1 MHDRSLP
8 DLMDDK
14 TFPVA
19 AGATNAEDRPHTL
32 KSDDCFAIFAVN
44 GDMSG
49 KSEGVYY
56 HDTRHLSRMTVMLD
70 GARPRLLTGA
80 ISTDNATLVCDLA
93 GPAPEGRTDMGD
105 EGNEISLRREI
116 FLWRD
121 TRHDLLTIGNWA
133 RTAQTITLD
142 IAFAADFADLFE
154 IRGTPRLRHGTME
167 AAGVAQH
174 GATLACTGLDGVR
187 RWTRLDFEPKP
198 DRIEPGA
205 AHYRRR
211 LEPGETIRIA
221 IAVQSGAEGDRP
233 AITRFGTARAAAR
246 RARRDLRRQSARI
259 VSDNAVANAALLRAR
274 DDLIMLT
281 TQTPHGPYPYAGVPW
296 FSTAFG
302 RDAIITAM
310 QTLWLA
316 PALARGVLAYLAA
329 NQAQGFDPAAD
340 AEPGKI
346 LHEARDG
353 EMARLGEVPFRRYYG
368 SVDATPLFV
377 MLAGAYHA
385 RTHDTAF
392 IREIWPNIEAA
403 LGWIDGPGDEDGDG
417 FVEYG
422 RKTGHGLANQG
433 WKDSR
438 DSIFHAD
445 GALATGPIALCEV
458 QGYVYAAKS
467 AGAALAR
474 ALGAPDQAAR
484 LAGDAAGLR
493 DRFDQRFWDEELG
506 FYVLALDGAK
516 RPCRVLASNAGHALF
531 SGIALPERAGRV
543 AARLMGE
550 DFFSGW
556 GIRTLARGQ
565 PRFNPMSYHNGSV
578 WPHDN
583 ALIGLGLARYG
594 RHAEAARLFDAMLA
608 TAAWGD
614 RYRLPE
620 LFCGFPRQ
628 RGVSP
633 TAYPVACA
641 PQAWAAATLPALLD
655 ACLGLRLDP
664 ACATAVSGAPCLPAT
679 MGRLRVDR
687 LAVGGQRL
695 AVSFQRGS
703 DGTVAVT

>member
-1 MHDRSLP
+1 MHDRPVP

-14 TFPVA
+14 NFPVA
-19 AGATNAEDRPHTL
+19 AAATNAEDRPHTL

-44 GDMSG
+44 GDMNG

-56 HDTRHLSRMTVMLD
+56 RDTRHLSRLTITLD
-70 GARPRLLTGA
+70 GSRPRLLTGA

-105 EGNEISLRREI
+105 DGNEISLRRET

-133 RTAQTITLD
+133 RTAQTITLG
-142 IAFAADFADLFE
+142 IEFAADFADLFE
-154 IRGTPRLRHGTME
+154 IRGTTRARHGTIE
-167 AAGVAQH
+167 PPFASPH
-174 GATLACTGLDGVR
+174 GATLACLGLDGVR

-198 DRIEPGA
+198 DRIEPA
-205 AHYRRR
+205 AAQYRRR

-221 IAVQSGAEGDRP
+221 IAVQSGADDDRP
-233 AITRFGTARAAAR
+233 AITRFGAARDAAR
-246 RARRDLRRQSARI
+246 RARRDLRRQSARVI
-259 VSDNAVANAALLRAR
+259 SDNALVNAALLRAR

-281 TQTPHGPYPYAGVPW
+281 TRTEFGPYPYAGVPW

-316 PALARGVLAYLAA
+316 PALARGVLGYLAA
-329 NQAQGFDPAAD
+329 NQATETDPAAD

-385 RTHDTAF
+385 RTNDTAF

-403 LGWIDGPGDEDGDG
+403 LGWIDGPGDADGDG

-433 WKDSR
+433 WKDSQ

-458 QGYVYAAKS
+458 QGYVYAAKTA
-467 AGAALAR
+467 AGELAR
-474 ALGAPDQAAR
+474 ALGRDRDAAR
-484 LAGDAAGLR
+484 FADEAAELR
-493 DRFDQRFWDEELG
+493 TRFDRRFWDDELG
-506 FYVLALDGAK
+506 FYVLALDGEK

-531 SGIALPERAGRV
+531 SGIALPERAKLV
-543 AARLMGE
+543 ADRLMGE

-594 RHAEAARLFDAMLA
+594 RHGDAAKLFDAMLA

-620 LFCGFPRQ
+620 LFCGFSRQ
-628 RGVSP
+628 RGLSP

-655 ACLGLRLDP
+655 ACLDLTLVPG
-664 ACATAVSGAPCLPAT
+664 AVEAIADAPCLPAAI
-679 MGRLRVDR
+679 DR
-687 LAVGGQRL
+687 LVIDRL
-695 AVSFQRGS
+695 VLGDRRVAVSFQRGP
-703 DGTVAVT
+703 DGVVRVG